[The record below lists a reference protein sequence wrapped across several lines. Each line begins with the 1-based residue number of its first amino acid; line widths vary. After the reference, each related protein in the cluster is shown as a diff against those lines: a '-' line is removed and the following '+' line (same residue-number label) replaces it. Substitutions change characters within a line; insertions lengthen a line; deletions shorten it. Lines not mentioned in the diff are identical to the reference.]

1 MDSREVRR
9 QNRQRKKKKNRIG
22 CVILILLILCIVG
35 AAALLLSFVVGG
47 DKTSSSHPKMYEVK
61 TISISNVGDV
71 IIHDPFLRSTKYKV
85 GDDYDYSSC
94 FKYMTEKYSAPN
106 YMVANLETTFGG
118 KKRGYS
124 GYPMFNSPDSLADAM
139 SANGIDMFLTANNH
153 IYDTGASGLV
163 RTATVLQDKGYD
175 YTGIRS
181 SEDQKRYFIKDIDG
195 IKVGFINYVFET
207 PSSSG
212 KSMNGNHMDSSVADL
227 VNSFKPSHLD
237 GFYEEITK
245 QIALMKIEGA
255 EFIIVYPHWGEE
267 YKLEA
272 QEYPKHMAQRL
283 CDIGADVIVGGHP
296 HVVEPID
303 VVTSSDG
310 KHKTLVAYS
319 LGNQLSNQRREMIS
333 SMPSGHTEDGLMF
346 GFTLTRGTDGLVSI
360 TDIQAEPTWVYKSG
374 NQQNPTYYVFAA
386 DDLETAKT
394 ADIDGLEKSLKASS
408 ERTHKIIDE
417 GYKKAKA
424 AYGIE

>member
-1 MDSREVRR
+1 MDSRELRR
-9 QNRQRKKKKNRIG
+9 QRRKKKNRMG
-22 CVILILLILCIVG
+22 CIILILLVLCIIG
-35 AAALLLSFVVGG
+35 AAGLLLSLVVGHHG
-47 DKTSSSHPKMYEVK
+47 NGSSGEPKMYEVK

-71 IIHDPFLRSTKYKV
+71 IIHDPFLRSTKYKS
-85 GDDYDYSSC
+85 GDDYDYSDC
-94 FKYMTEKYSAPN
+94 FKYMKDKYSEPN

-118 KKRGYS
+118 KKKGYS

-139 SANGIDMFLTANNH
+139 SANGIDLFLTANNH

-163 RTATVLQDKGYD
+163 RTAQVLEEKGYD

-181 SEDQKRYFIKDIDG
+181 SEEQKRYFIKDIDG

-227 VNSFKPSHLD
+227 VNSFKPSKLD

-272 QEYPKHMAQRL
+272 QEYPKKMAQRL
-283 CDIGADVIVGGHP
+283 CDIGVDAIIGGHP

-303 VVTSSDG
+303 VLTSEDG

-319 LGNQLSNQRREMIS
+319 MGNQLSNQRREMIS
-333 SMPSGHTEDGLMF
+333 SFPTGHTEDGLMI

-374 NQQNPTYYVFAA
+374 NQQNPTYYVLPA
-386 DDLETAKT
+386 DDTEVLKSTG
-394 ADIDGLEKSLKASS
+394 IDGVEKSAKASS